1 MEEKLSTIVARISD
15 VEGRLGFLEDAE
27 RLIRQPLDP
36 NLKLFG
42 IGSTTWK
49 TGAGVIICAL
59 LAFLKAVKAGTQSHS
74 WRNCCLTCWILLH
87 RHRWFIERAHRLG
100 PRTSAARSDVNG
112 RTLIAKFMRSGDRD
126 RILRASQEKGEIR
139 WEGKRVVIFPDF
151 SRGTITKRD
160 AFRECKKMLHQH
172 GVKFALQYPA
182 TLKIDTKEGPRRF
195 MNPRTAMD
203 FIRNELHSPP
213 EEAD

>member
-1 MEEKLSTIVARISD
+1 
-15 VEGRLGFLEDAE
+15 
-27 RLIRQPLDP
+27 
-36 NLKLFG
+36 FG

-59 LAFLKAVKAGTQSHS
+59 LAFPKAVKAGTQSHS

-87 RHRWFIERAHRLG
+87 RHRWFIARAHRLG

-126 RILRASQEKGEIR
+126 RILRASQEVGEIR
-139 WEGKRVVIFPDF
+139 WEGKRVVSFPDF

-160 AFRECKKMLHQH
+160 AFRECKKDASSTRGEVCSTVPSHAQNRHERGTAPLHEPEDSHGLHQERA
-172 GVKFALQYPA
+172 ALA
-182 TLKIDTKEGPRRF
+182 TRR
-195 MNPRTAMD
+195 
-203 FIRNELHSPP
+203 S
-213 EEAD
+213 